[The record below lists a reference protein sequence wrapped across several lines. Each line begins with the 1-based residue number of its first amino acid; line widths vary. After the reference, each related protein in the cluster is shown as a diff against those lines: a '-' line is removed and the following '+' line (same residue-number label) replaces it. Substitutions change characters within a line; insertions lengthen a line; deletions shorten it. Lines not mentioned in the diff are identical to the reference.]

1 MRSVVQRVTKARV
14 TVANETVGETGPGL
28 AILLGV
34 AADDREEDVAYL
46 SGKIAKLR
54 IFEDGQGKMNLSLLD
69 IGGDALVVSQF
80 TLLGDCR
87 QGRRP
92 GFSAAAPPEAAE
104 QLYLKFVDGLRA
116 MGIPVATGTFGAN
129 MLVEIFNDGPVTML
143 LDSRRE
149 F

>member
-14 TVANETVGETGPGL
+14 TVANETVGETGSGL

-69 IGGDALVVSQF
+69 IGGEALVVSQF

-104 QLYLKFVDGLRA
+104 QLYLKFVDELRA
-116 MGIPVATGTFGAN
+116 IDRKSV
-129 MLVEIFNDGPVTML
+129 V
-143 LDSRRE
+143 
-149 F
+149 